1 MSRDGSGTYN
11 LPAQAVVPANSLT
24 SSTNFNATINDIASA
39 LTQSVSK
46 DGQTVPTGNLP
57 MGTYR
62 HTNVGEAQSTT
73 DYAQAGQVQNGAFMW
88 GTVSGGTADE
98 IDVDMTPAIAAYA
111 AGQRFA
117 FIMDAAAGAN
127 TGAVLISVNSLAQKS
142 LYSHNGFDLAPGDIQ
157 PGSLVHIVYDGSAF
171 RLTAPLPARPNLLVN
186 GGMTISQRVGTT
198 ETTPTAGGLTLDRWR
213 LSISAASKIA
223 YQQVTSVVPAGA
235 SHSLKLSVVS
245 GYSAGSLEAFVIQQN
260 IEGIN
265 VAHLGWGASG
275 AQPMAISF
283 MVRASAT
290 GTYNLS
296 AANSAG
302 TRSYVTEFDIDSANT
317 WTKIELVIPGDTT
330 GTWLT
335 AEGVIGISVRIDLG
349 SHSGFEGA
357 ANTWAGAN
365 YTRTSGA
372 ISWVATTS
380 RTLYFTDFKAEV
392 ASPTAFERE
401 SATIAFARCLRYYQ
415 AAIASWDGQTAT
427 GVAFSHTYPLPVRMA
442 KTPTLTFSG
451 EAVIAFGSGNP
462 TTTLTTRDALWFS
475 KIASSTGGGRFSY
488 SVAADAEI

>member
-46 DGQTVPTGNLP
+46 DGQTVPTGNMP

-62 HTNVGEAQSTT
+62 HTNVGAAQSIT
-73 DYAQAGQVQNGAFMW
+73 DYAQAGQVQDGAFVW
-88 GTVSGGTADE
+88 GGTASNTTDE
-98 IDVDMTPAIAAYA
+98 MEVDMTPAIAAYA

-117 FIMDAAAGAN
+117 FLAPAEPN
-127 TGAVLISVNSLAQKS
+127 TGPVLLDVNSLGQKS
-142 LYSHNGFDLAPGDIQ
+142 VYSHNGYDLAPGDIG
-157 PGSLVHIVYDGSAF
+157 PSSLVHVVYDGAAF
-171 RLTAPLPARPNLLVN
+171 RLAAPLPARPNLIVN
-186 GGMTISQRVGTT
+186 GAMTISQRVGTT
-198 ETTPTAGGLTLDRWR
+198 ATTPTTSGLTLDRWL
-213 LSISAASKIA
+213 LSIAAASKIT

-235 SHSLKLSVVS
+235 SHSLKLSVAA
-245 GYSAGSLEAFVIQQN
+245 GYSAGSSEAFVIQQN

-265 VAHLGWGASG
+265 VAHLGWGAAG
-275 AQPMAISF
+275 AKALAISF
-283 MVRASAT
+283 LVRASAT

-296 AANSAG
+296 VTNSAG
-302 TRSYVTEFDIDSANT
+302 TRSYVTEFDIDSADT
-317 WTKIELVIPGDTT
+317 WTRIELVIPGDTT

-335 AEGVIGISVRIDLG
+335 AEGVIGAAIRIDLG
-349 SHSGFEGA
+349 SHSGFEGTA
-357 ANTWAGAN
+357 DTWAAAN

-372 ISWVATTS
+372 VAWVATTS
-380 RTLYFTDFKAEV
+380 RTLYVADVKAEI

-401 SATIAFARCLRYYQ
+401 SATIALARCQRYYQ
-415 AAIASWDGQTAT
+415 VALARWDGQAT
-427 GVAFSHTYPLPVRMA
+427 SGVSFSHTYPLPVRMA

-451 EAVIAFGSGNP
+451 EAVTSFASGNP

-475 KIASSTGGGRFSY
+475 KAANATAAGLFSY
-488 SVAADAEI
+488 VVAADAEI